1 MTLIDININEI
12 SIFSMKRRAL
22 CLPKK
27 KKNEDFNNYLEVE
40 VIRVNIPLEN

>member
-1 MTLIDININEI
+1 MRLVFFQWKEELYVYQ
-12 SIFSMKRRAL
+12 K
-22 CLPKK
+22 KK

>member
-1 MTLIDININEI
+1 MRLVFFQWKEE
-12 SIFSMKRRAL
+12 L
-22 CLPKK
+22 YVYQKK